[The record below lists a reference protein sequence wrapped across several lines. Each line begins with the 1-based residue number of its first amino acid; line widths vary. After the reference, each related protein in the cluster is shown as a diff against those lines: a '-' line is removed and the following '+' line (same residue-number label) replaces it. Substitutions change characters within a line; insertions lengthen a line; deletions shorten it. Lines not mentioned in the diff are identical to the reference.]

1 MTDALNKE
9 IIIGEKYGYS
19 QNSNGITTIRI
30 GTVEKFKDGRVT
42 LILTESKRALY
53 NASPITEEM
62 VVNKISV
69 KSNILFPISPEKRL
83 KTENKMTVKQL
94 IEKLKTFD
102 QDKIVILTD
111 PDIEGWDNVGEVIER
126 NYDVVIAFDGEREE

>member
-30 GTVEKFKDGRVT
+30 GTAEKFKEGRVT

-62 VVNKISV
+62 AATKINV
-69 KSNILFPISPEKRL
+69 KSNMLFPVSAGK
-83 KTENKMTVKQL
+83 
-94 IEKLKTFD
+94 D
-102 QDKIVILTD
+102 
-111 PDIEGWDNVGEVIER
+111 
-126 NYDVVIAFDGEREE
+126 